1 MQLHLLRSLF
11 LLFCTVVQA
20 AILQVPVEYA
30 TLQEAVDQAQT
41 ADTVQLAR
49 GTYFEN
55 ITISTDSLLLASN
68 WLFSGDTLDIQ
79 ETAIDGNWEGTAIN
93 VESQRTV
100 SIVGLT
106 VQRGLA
112 WRDGSSDNYGG
123 GVNLCD
129 SAGVYLDH
137 SVFRE
142 NRSTCG
148 EGAIIGCYWG
158 DSPSFVRIT
167 NSVLY
172 AYLEPGDCDY
182 QTIQVFFRFAQT
194 FTLENV
200 QYFGNALGL
209 RERAFNADADVT
221 TLRNVEF
228 RNLYGESPLII
239 GSPSFTVMSDVLLD
253 SCISVDRHLFMGFAS
268 EGTMRVRN
276 LTARNCSNL
285 APCDDEPQNDGG
297 ILRFTADSLFI
308 DSLYVLDNTSLTRN
322 PGGIYAADVYGVM
335 TNSLVQGNCSGSFQT
350 GEESRGG
357 WITDITNMQVENTH
371 FRGNTSIASTA
382 SEDLYLGPFRYA
394 SGALLTYAND
404 VPGDFHIRNCDF
416 TDNELIDPD
425 DYTQTGVGRTE
436 SQGTALHVS
445 GGVAGWRVN
454 IAIED
459 CRFLNNRLENVVP
472 EIPQDWITYVSSV
485 GSTICFVSGHPY
497 HHFLRYTMRNCEIRG
512 NDNGGILARGGGGT
526 LYLQNVELVDNNRRG
541 VHCYIDSVFMENVL
555 IQGTQ
560 VTALEWPQACY
571 FQELN
576 PSEQR
581 ALTLFPQEYAE
592 LNNVSVIDNNLPF
605 LFNAPY
611 ASNAPPL
618 FNNCMF
624 SGNTYDCIT
633 APPEPSQSIDQLQFF
648 HCVLPEAMNGSDNL
662 VGVTPTWDA
671 ELGAPYLSANSIG
684 VDAGNSDTAYN
695 DLENP
700 ESPGTALWPSHGS
713 LRNDIGYT
721 GGPHVVDL
729 DYLPVAPATPI
740 TFPTSPALGDAYPNP
755 FNPVTTIPFVIHRPS
770 HLHLAV
776 YNLRGQ
782 HIATLADADF
792 PPGEHRV
799 TFDGSSHASGVYFI
813 RLHGEDVSQSRKVL
827 LLK

>member
-1 MQLHLLRSLF
+1 M
-11 LLFCTVVQA
+11 
-20 AILQVPVEYA
+20 A
-30 TLQEAVDQAQT
+30 TG
-41 ADTVQLAR
+41 R
-49 GTYFEN
+49 GT
-55 ITISTDSLLLASN
+55 AV
-68 WLFSGDTLDIQ
+68 
-79 ETAIDGNWEGTAIN
+79 N

-106 VQRGLA
+106 VQHGMA
-112 WRDGSSDNYGG
+112 WRDNQFYQYGG
-123 GVNLCD
+123 GIHLCD
-129 SAGVYLDH
+129 SAGVLLDH
-137 SVFRE
+137 TIFRE
-142 NRSTCG
+142 NRSSCG
-148 EGAIIGCYWG
+148 EGAILGCFWG
-158 DSPSFVRIT
+158 DCPNIVTLT
-167 NSVLY
+167 NSALF
-172 AYLEPGDCDY
+172 AYLEPGDCSH
-182 QTIQVFFRFAQT
+182 QVNQVSFHWASRFFM
-194 FTLENV
+194 ENV
-200 QYFGNALGL
+200 RYVDSATGL
-209 RERAFNADADVT
+209 HEGAFDTFADTT
-221 TLRNVEF
+221 TLRHIEF
-228 RNLYGESPLII
+228 IGLYGESPLKI
-239 GSPSFTVMSDVLLD
+239 GGVHRMEMSHVLLD
-253 SCISVDRHLFMGFAS
+253 SCTSVDGHLFLGFSS

-285 APCDDEPQNDGG
+285 APCDDEPLNDGG

-308 DSLYVLDNTSLTRN
+308 DSLLSTNNTSLTQYS
-322 PGGIYAADVYGVM
+322 GGIFASDVYGSI
-335 TNSLVQGNCSGSFQT
+335 TNSLFQNNRAGSYEVGERSAGGQT
-350 GEESRGG
+350 ICIG
-357 WITDITNMQVENTH
+357 NMQIENTH
-371 FRGNTSIASTA
+371 FRNNVSIASTA
-382 SEDLYLGPFRYA
+382 NEDLYLGPYVSA
-394 SGALLTYAND
+394 SGAVLEYCNN
-404 VPGDFHIRNCDF
+404 VPGEFHIRNCDF
-416 TDNELIDPD
+416 TDNEVIDPD

-436 SQGTALHVS
+436 SQGTALTVS
-445 GGVAGWRVN
+445 AGVAGWRVN
-454 IAIED
+454 ITIED

-662 VGVTPTWDA
+662 VGVAPTWDA

-740 TFPTSPALGDAYPNP
+740 TFPASPALGDAYPNP
-755 FNPVTTIPFVIHRPS
+755 FNPTTTIPFVIQQPA
-770 HLHLAV
+770 HLRLAV
-776 YNLRGQ
+776 FSLRGQ
-782 HIATLADADF
+782 HIATLADDDF

-799 TFDGSSHASGVYFI
+799 TFDGSSLASGVYFI
-813 RLHGEDVSQSRKVL
+813 RLHREDVSQSRKVL